1 MFASARTLWRF
12 SPPFPRPTDRYQG
25 YAESPEKK
33 EGKATEK
40 KPFSFTSFLSAVV
53 QKREEGEKRVRQE
66 KKDNFQKGRRVGT
79 QQALFLWE
87 ADRRAHC
94 IPNSMPAR

>member
-1 MFASARTLWRF
+1 MFASARTLLAIL
-12 SPPFPRPTDRYQG
+12 SPFPRRPTDRHQG

-53 QKREEGEKRVRQE
+53 QKREGRGKERKYDR
-66 KKDNFQKGRRVGT
+66 KKGQRSKKEDV
-79 QQALFLWE
+79 
-87 ADRRAHC
+87 
-94 IPNSMPAR
+94 